1 MDVAHARASL
11 WILDNKVDRA
21 GPTETEDGF
30 EVRIPWPTRVDLT
43 KLMNIKVWRQPTERD
58 VSLVNEG
65 HKLVLRVSSQEDP
78 KHKDAA
84 DKERERRK
92 NVRHTDFELPPL
104 AELGVAVADVARR
117 ATWDFV
123 NHFFTDRRG
132 FSSHVTEVTE
142 ASGQRVWTLVMS
154 CSLERSAA
162 VAIRDLRSFTTL
174 KGAQKM
180 WVGLIDMNALP
191 VGGGGEKRQRRSDDV
206 LEYPDDPRDPGC
218 DWRVCVGAELELVR
232 RDVVHKTGGVGG
244 GSRKRS
250 GAPLTKQ

>member
-1 MDVAHARASL
+1 MDVDHVRAAL
-11 WILDNKVDRA
+11 WILGNKVDRA
-21 GPTETEDGF
+21 GPIETDDGF

-43 KLMNIKVWRQPTERD
+43 KLMNIKTWKPPTERD
-58 VSLVNEG
+58 VSMTNDG
-65 HKLVLRVSSQEDP
+65 HNLVLRVSSREDP

-92 NVRHTDFELPPL
+92 NVRHPDFELPSL
-104 AELGVAVADVARR
+104 TELGAAVEDVARR
-117 ATWDFV
+117 ATSDFV

-132 FSSHVTEVTE
+132 FTSHVTEVVDDE
-142 ASGQRVWTLVMS
+142 SGQRVWTLVMS

-191 VGGGGEKRQRRSDDV
+191 VARQLRSDDV
-206 LEYPDDPRDPGC
+206 LDYPDDPRDPGC
-218 DWRVCVGAELELVR
+218 DWRVCVGAELELAR
-232 RDVVHKTGGVGG
+232 RDVAKKTVG

-250 GAPLTKQ
+250 FQTATATSTAKQ